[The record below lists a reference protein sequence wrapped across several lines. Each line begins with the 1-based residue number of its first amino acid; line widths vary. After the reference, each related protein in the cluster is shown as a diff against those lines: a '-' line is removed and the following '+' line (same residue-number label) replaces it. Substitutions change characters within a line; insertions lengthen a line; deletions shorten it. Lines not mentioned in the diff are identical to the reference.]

1 MEKLKLE
8 EKLKERIETKV
19 GRIVMDILQ
28 DIEFMEEREAQI
40 IKELEKL
47 KKKKNRKGRIILL
60 IKSLVVYVIMHY

>member
-47 KKKKNRKGRIILL
+47 
-60 IKSLVVYVIMHY
+60 

>member
-28 DIEFMEEREAQI
+28 DIEFMKEREAQI

-47 KKKKNRKGRIILL
+47 LKKKQKR
-60 IKSLVVYVIMHY
+60 